1 MLCYTGEKELKHN
14 HEICTLCYP
23 GEKESKRNEQITP
36 KREDQL
42 AHLNME
48 MAPPSPSPG
57 PSATSVGV
65 DSSTMS
71 ITRENSSACIAHLPP
86 DTQKFLKFAGKLPV
100 CCLSH
105 VDTQLGVCVWVL
117 CSGCGCVCVKCD

>member
-1 MLCYTGEKELKHN
+1 MWAH
-14 HEICTLCYP
+14 CYP
-23 GEKESKRNEQITP
+23 GEKESKRSEQVAP

-57 PSATSVGV
+57 PSATNVGV
-65 DSSTMS
+65 DSSAMS

-86 DTQKFLKFAGKLPV
+86 DTQKFLKFAGRFHPCCASHVHMQLIESVCVVCCVSSMVPV
-100 CCLSH
+100 C
-105 VDTQLGVCVWVL
+105 V
-117 CSGCGCVCVKCD
+117 